1 MKTTPRTSSRSVLS
15 HRLIDLRRICVGSIA
30 LFAGFANAQ
39 TTITKANNQS
49 DLSLAGSW
57 IGNVVPGLL
66 DTALWDSNVTGVNT
80 TVLGADLS
88 LFGLRLTN
96 PAGAVTIN
104 AGNTLTL
111 GGGGIDMGRA
121 TQDLTLNNAVTLGG
135 TQDWNVGAGRNLT
148 VTGAIGD
155 GGAFFGVTK
164 TGTGTLTLA
173 GANTYT
179 GATAVNGGTLLLNF
193 AAASAPDLDIVNT
206 NSSLQLGGGRL
217 TLQGAA
223 NETNSQTLFSTAFN
237 AGLNTI
243 NVTPGASGQATLNLG
258 TITTAINAVVRINST
273 GTITATGAT
282 VGTNGILGA
291 NGSTAVN
298 VASAGYATIGLTDFA
313 ALSNGNIVA
322 GENVLGFYQTG
333 SYGNNFDII
342 ANTTLANGVAQRAAT
357 VVRFNTPAATTLTGG
372 TSNLITFGAALIT
385 PNMGANNASL
395 TGAGVWQI
403 IRQTNPNGPQ
413 QGTIWQNNPLGFYS
427 VTIPIVDGR
436 EATDPS
442 NVVKAGLGTAVFS
455 GVNTYT
461 GRTSIYEGALMIT
474 ADNNLGG
481 ASTPVTL
488 RGGTLFGNANFT
500 TAATRAFT
508 IEEAG
513 GLAASTGNTMT
524 VNGVVS
530 GPGALTIGSSTLA
543 GTGGGTANTAA
554 IVGDGRVALM
564 ADNTYSGGTTVNRGA
579 VTIPGINALG
589 GANYGGLLL
598 TNGGTV
604 QFASALTSGS
614 DLTIGS
620 GIRLG
625 AGGGGIDTNANNVS
639 FANGLS
645 GVGGLTKSGA
655 GTLTL
660 NAAST
665 YSGNTIINGGT
676 LRIAAASGSATGA
689 GTITIN
695 SGAALS
701 GSGTLGGAV
710 TVNAGGI
717 LDPGTGVGTLIL
729 PGLTLAADSVLKFEF
744 NSTPANDFI
753 QVTGTN
759 GLIID
764 GGKVNVLLEG
774 TGSPF
779 ATAGTYNIFSFN
791 GAIQGIGT
799 SAFAVVNPAAGFIYT
814 FGTNNNFITLTVATS
829 GLVTNWASA
838 NGGSWNTVAN
848 WSNGVPNE
856 SGATATFGNSLTGP
870 GIVTLDGNK
879 TVGNVTFDNTN
890 GYTIVPGS
898 GGSLTFQT
906 NTGSSSI
913 MAPQG
918 SHTIGA
924 PVVLGSN
931 LNAEVGTGAVVT
943 LSDVVSGSRSLTKRG
958 VGVLNLNGAN
968 SYSGNTTLEAGT
980 LGIGNNSA
988 LGTGSLSIPSSA
1000 TLRANANALAIANN
1014 INIGSGI
1021 TATVDTQSNSLTLS
1035 GVIANATTNGILR
1048 KIGNGTLF
1056 LTGANTYTGG
1066 TTLGAGT
1073 LNVNSAAALSTGSV
1087 TFAGNAT
1094 LQQTGA
1100 LTLANNINLNAGVT
1114 GVIDTNGSDMAIN
1127 GNIVGAEGGLTKVG
1141 TGVLTLNGA
1150 NAFASSGN
1158 ALLSANAGTV
1168 VFGAATAAPSGVGL
1182 ATAGGTIDLNG
1193 FSITA
1198 GSLSGTSGVVT
1209 DNSIAGGT
1217 TTLTVNQTGNT
1228 SYAGTIDNGLVQI
1241 LALTKTGTGTLT
1253 LSGNN
1258 TYSGATNAFGGN
1270 LQLDASGVINA
1281 GPLAVSTGG
1290 TFTLNGGSLTV
1301 NGTTNLN
1308 NNGGAVLSVINGNAM
1323 LNGAVTATANT
1334 TGRYLINVQNGALSA
1349 QSLDMGRS
1357 GLNFSAEPTAGST
1370 TDGLYIQGGAVSVM
1384 GALSMGTVA
1393 GVNSSVSTRIDGGS
1407 LTVGGALTIG
1417 LNNAGRWS
1425 IVDVNGGTLTSTD
1438 SVGGILIGGPLA
1450 GSAILLVRSGTATAE
1465 RIQLS
1470 SLTGATSVLSVT
1482 GGSLF
1487 VGSGGIVLGAT
1498 NAGTSTVRF
1507 GDAIIGA
1514 RDNWSS
1520 SLPVTLSGTA
1530 TLQAADAAN
1539 LARDITLSGT
1549 LSDFGSVLKTG
1560 GGTLTLSGA
1569 NSYTGSTAINAGV
1582 LSVNTLADGGLPSG
1596 IGASTADAFSL
1607 ALNGGT
1613 LRYTG
1618 AAATTDRT
1626 FTVGSAGATLA
1637 ASGSGALKFTSATA
1651 VQFSEVD
1658 TPHTITITGTSTGD
1672 NTLAPV
1678 IGDNGAGVTS
1688 LVKNGPG
1695 TWALSGANIYT
1706 GITTINNGV
1715 LKVANTT
1722 GSATGT
1728 GAIVVNTGGAFGG
1741 TGLISGL
1748 VTVNTGGHIAP
1759 GNSVGTLTVGGLTLS
1774 TGSILDFEFNGTP
1787 LNDRVIIS
1795 NASGLMINGG
1805 GFNLFAEGSTSRWT
1819 TPGTYNLLQ
1828 YNGTLGGSTTNL
1840 SVLNPQNGLTYTFGS
1855 SGGFVTLTIGTT
1867 ATFSNWTSTTGG
1879 SWNTAAS
1886 WSSGIPNATSA
1897 GASFLGTLTAPGTV
1911 TLDGSKAVG
1920 NLQFNNTNSYTI
1932 AVGTGGTLTLN
1943 AGAGAAQVTSLS
1955 GSHTVNVP
1963 VNLAS
1968 NTAVDVT
1975 NAADTISL
1983 AGNISGTGSLTKNAA
1998 GVLRLSGAN
2007 THNGTIVTGG
2017 VVEIASNGALGSGS
2031 LSFNSS
2037 ATLRAVAP
2045 GLAPAN
2051 PITIGSNATAT
2062 VDTGTNAM
2070 QSTGVISSTDTSG
2083 GLTKVGSGTLT
2094 LGNANTYT
2102 GVTTINAGVLVA
2114 NALADGG
2121 VASSIGQSTNA
2132 AANLVIDGGTL
2143 RYGGVSANTDRLF
2156 TAGPNGATLD
2166 ASGTGA
2172 INFINSGSVEFSGTN
2187 TSPMITLSG
2196 SNTDL
2201 NTLAATIANNGSGN
2215 TSLNKAGTGTWLL
2228 SGTNS
2233 FTGETTI
2240 SGGTLALGNPLA
2252 LQRSTL
2258 DYNNQGGTLGFD
2270 ALFAATLGGLSGNQN
2285 IELAN
2290 SFAGDVALTV
2300 GANNASSTYAGV
2312 LSGFGSLTKVGN
2324 GVLGLSGK
2332 NTYSG
2337 ATTIAAGGG
2346 ALKVLTTDALSP
2358 STTVTVNNPG
2368 GLQLG
2373 NGATLNSNVTAAV
2386 GSNEFLNV
2394 PDDGATATVGGTLGV
2409 AGGGNQLRLGI
2420 TGVGATLNVTG
2431 TINTPNAGSIV
2442 FLTRGNIVFSGNS
2455 TINAAPGITFGRSTQ
2470 ALSVTFKDNAVANIA
2485 GGSGFGG
2492 GQANPSIAMT
2502 VQDNATVNFG
2512 AGLDLNAST
2521 AAPNQT
2527 TLNLNG
2533 GSLAATGFFKN
2544 SLGAN
2549 QLTTVNFNGGTL
2561 RAAGGGPTFFPSFA
2575 GLTANVQSG
2584 GAKIDTNGFDI
2595 TISQSL
2601 IHDATTPMD
2610 GGLTKSGIGTLTLA
2624 GDSQYNGSTRVTE
2637 GSLVASGSLGGTASV
2652 NVRNGSLGLGAANR
2666 INDAAAVTLGLGGI
2680 LNTGGFNETLGALTL
2695 EGDATIDLGAGA
2707 SILRLANSASNI
2719 WAPGTLTIAGWT
2731 GLADGQGQDEIFFG
2745 SDASGLTASQIS
2757 QIRFLDP
2764 LGFAPGL
2771 YGAKLLATGELVVIP
2786 EPGNVALLMAGAGSL
2801 LMRRRRRS

>member
-15 HRLIDLRRICVGSIA
+15 YRLINLRRICVGSIA

-39 TTITKANNQS
+39 TTITKADNQS
-49 DLSLAGSW
+49 ELSLAGSW
-57 IGNVVPGLL
+57 IGNVVPGLF

-96 PAGAVTIN
+96 PGGAVTIN

-111 GGGGIDMGRA
+111 GGGGIDMSRA

-148 VTGAIGD
+148 VTGAIAD

-164 TGTGTLTLA
+164 TGTGTLMLA

-179 GATAVNGGTLLLNF
+179 GPTAVNGGTLLLNF
-193 AAASAPDLDIVNT
+193 AAASAPDSDIVNA

-223 NETNSQTLFSTAFN
+223 NETNAQTFFSTAFN

-258 TITTAINAVVRINST
+258 AVTTAINAVVRINST
-273 GTITATGAT
+273 GTITPTGAT

-298 VASAGYATIGLTDFA
+298 AASAGYATIGLTDFA

-322 GENVLGFYQTG
+322 GESVAGFYQTG
-333 SYGNNFDII
+333 GYGNNFDMI

-436 EATDPS
+436 EAADPS

-461 GRTSIYEGALMIT
+461 GRTSIYEGALMVT

-488 RGGTLFGNANFT
+488 RGGTLFGNANIT
-500 TAATRAFT
+500 VAATRAFT
-508 IEEAG
+508 VEEAG

-524 VNGVVS
+524 VNGVI
-530 GPGALTIGSSTLA
+530 GGTGALTIGSATLA
-543 GTGGGTANTAA
+543 GTGAGTANTTA

-564 ADNTYSGGTTVNRGA
+564 ADNTYSGGTTVNFGA

-589 GANYGGLLL
+589 GANYGGLVL

-604 QFASALTSGS
+604 QFANALTSGS

-625 AGGGGIDTNANNVS
+625 AGGGGIDTNENDVS

-645 GVGGLTKSGA
+645 GVGGLTKSGV

-701 GSGTLGGAV
+701 GGGTLGGAV
-710 TVNAGGI
+710 IVNAGGI

-753 QVTGTN
+753 QVTGAN

-791 GAIQGIGT
+791 GAIQGLGT

-838 NGGSWNTVAN
+838 NGGSWNTAAN

-870 GIVTLDGNK
+870 GTITLDGNK
-879 TVGNVTFDNTN
+879 TVGNVTFDNAN
-890 GYTIVPGS
+890 SYTIASGS
-898 GGSLTFQT
+898 VGSLTFQT
-906 NTGSSSI
+906 STASSSL

-918 SHTIGA
+918 SHTISA
-924 PVVLGSN
+924 PVVLASN
-931 LNAEVGTGAVVT
+931 LNAEVGVGAVVT

-958 VGVLNLNGAN
+958 AGVLNLNGAN

-980 LGIGNNSA
+980 LGIGNNNA

-1000 TLRANANALAIANN
+1000 MLRANANALTVGNN
-1014 INIGSGI
+1014 VNIGSGS
-1021 TATVDTQSNSLTLS
+1021 TATVDTQSNNLTLS

-1048 KIGNGTLF
+1048 KIGSGTLF

-1066 TTLGAGT
+1066 TILGAGA

-1100 LTLANNINLNAGVT
+1100 LTLANNINVSPGVT
-1114 GVIDTNGSDMAIN
+1114 GVIDTNGSDMVIN
-1127 GNIVGAEGGLTKVG
+1127 GNIVGAEGGLTKAG
-1141 TGVLTLNGA
+1141 IGVLTLNGA
-1150 NAFASSGN
+1150 NNFANSGS
-1158 ALLSANAGTV
+1158 ALLSANAGTI
-1168 VFGAATAAPSGVGL
+1168 VFGAAAAAPSGVGL

-1228 SYAGTIDNGLVQI
+1228 SYAGTIDNGPTQI
-1241 LALTKTGTGTLT
+1241 LALTKTGTGTLS

-1270 LQLDASGVINA
+1270 LQLDAPGVINA
-1281 GPLAVSTGG
+1281 GPLAVTTGG

-1301 NGTTNLN
+1301 NGATNLN
-1308 NNGGAVLSVINGNAM
+1308 NNGGAVLSVTSGNAM

-1334 TGRYLINVQNGALSA
+1334 TGRYLINVQNGTLSA
-1349 QSLDMGRS
+1349 QSLDLGRT
-1357 GLNFSAEPTAGST
+1357 GLNFSAEPTAGSA
-1370 TDGLYIQGGAVSVM
+1370 TDGLYIQGGAVSIM

-1438 SVGGILIGGPLA
+1438 SIAGIQIGGPLA
-1450 GSAILLVRSGTATAE
+1450 GSAILLVRGGIATAG

-1470 SLTGATSVLSVT
+1470 SLTGATCVLSVT

-1507 GDAIIGA
+1507 GEAVIGA

-1520 SLPVTLSGTA
+1520 SLPVTLSGIA

-1539 LARDITLSGT
+1539 VARDITLSGT

-1560 GGTLTLSGA
+1560 DGTLTLSGA
-1569 NSYTGSTAINAGV
+1569 NSYTGSTTINVGV

-1607 ALNGGT
+1607 IFNGGT

-1618 AAATTDRT
+1618 GTTTTDRT

-1637 ASGSGALKFTSATA
+1637 ASGSGALKFTNATS

-1658 TPHTITITGTSTGD
+1658 TPHTITITGTSTDD

-1678 IGDNGAGVTS
+1678 IGDNGTGVTS

-1706 GITTINNGV
+1706 GITTINSGL
-1715 LKVANTT
+1715 LKAANTT

-1728 GAIVVNTGGAFGG
+1728 GAIVVNTSGALGG

-1748 VTVNTGGHIAP
+1748 VTVNSGGHIAP
-1759 GNSVGTLTVGGLTLS
+1759 GNSVGTLSVGGLTLS
-1774 TGSILDFEFNGTP
+1774 TGAILDFEFNGTP
-1787 LNDRVIIS
+1787 LNDRVVIS
-1795 NASGLMINGG
+1795 NASGLAINGG

-1828 YNGTLGGSTTNL
+1828 YNGTLGGSTANL

-1867 ATFSNWTSTTGG
+1867 ATFSNWTPTTGG
-1879 SWNTAAS
+1879 SWNTAAN

-1897 GASFLGTLTAPGTV
+1897 GASFLGTLTAPGAI
-1911 TLDGSKAVG
+1911 TLDGNKVVG

-1932 AVGTGGTLTLN
+1932 AAGTGGALTLN
-1943 AGAGAAQVTSLS
+1943 AGAGAAQITSLS
-1955 GSHTVNVP
+1955 GSHTLNVP
-1963 VNLAS
+1963 VTLAS

-1975 NAADTISL
+1975 NVADTISL
-1983 AGNISGTGSLTKNAA
+1983 AGNVSGTGSLTKNAA

-2007 THNGTIVTGG
+2007 THNGTIVNGG
-2017 VVEIASNGALGSGS
+2017 VIEIASNGALGSGS

-2037 ATLRAVAP
+2037 ATLRAGTP

-2051 PITIGSNATAT
+2051 PIVIGSNVTAT
-2062 VDTGTNAM
+2062 IDTGTNAM
-2070 QSTGVISSTDTSG
+2070 QLTGVISSTDTSG
-2083 GLTKVGSGTLT
+2083 GLTKVGAGTLT

-2102 GVTTINAGVLVA
+2102 GATTINAGVLVA
-2114 NALADGG
+2114 NVLADGG
-2121 VASSIGQSTNA
+2121 VASSIGQSTSA
-2132 AANLVIDGGTL
+2132 AVNLVIDGGTL
-2143 RYGGVSANTDRLF
+2143 RYGGAAANTDRLF
-2156 TAGPNGATLD
+2156 TASNGATLD

-2172 INFINSGSVEFSGTN
+2172 INFINSGPVAFSGTN
-2187 TSPMITLSG
+2187 TSPVITLSG
-2196 SNTDL
+2196 SNTEL
-2201 NTLAATIANNGSGN
+2201 NTLAAIIANNGSGS
-2215 TSLNKAGTGTWLL
+2215 TSLNKTGTGTWLL
-2228 SGTNS
+2228 SGANS

-2258 DYNNQGGTLGFD
+2258 NYNNQGGTLGFD

-2285 IELAN
+2285 LELAN

-2300 GANNASSTYAGV
+2300 GGNNASTTYAGV

-2332 NTYSG
+2332 NTFSG

-2358 STTVTVNNPG
+2358 TTTVTVNNPE

-2373 NGATLNSNVTAAV
+2373 DGATLNSNVTAAV

-2409 AGGGNQLRLGI
+2409 AGGGNQFRLGI

-2431 TINTPNAGSIV
+2431 GINTPNAGSIV
-2442 FLTRGNIVFSGNS
+2442 FLTRGNIVFSGSS
-2455 TINAAPGITFGRSTQ
+2455 TINAAPGITFGRSAQ

-2492 GQANPSIAMT
+2492 GQANPSITMT
-2502 VQDNATVNFG
+2502 VQDNAAINFG

-2527 TLNLNG
+2527 TLNLTG
-2533 GSLAATGFFKN
+2533 GSLAATGFFKTN
-2544 SLGAN
+2544 LGAN

-2601 IHDATTPMD
+2601 VHDATTPTD
-2610 GGLTKSGIGTLTLA
+2610 GGVTKSGIGTLTLA
-2624 GDSQYNGSTRVTE
+2624 GDSQYNGPTRVVE
-2637 GSLVASGSLGGTASV
+2637 GSLVASGSLSGTAAV

-2680 LNTGGFNETLGALTL
+2680 LNTSGFNETLGALTL

-2719 WAPGTLTIAGWT
+2719 WALGTLTIAGWS

-2757 QIRFLDP
+2757 QIRFLNP

-2771 YGAKLLATGELVVIP
+2771 YGAKLLSTGELVVIP
-2786 EPGNVALLMAGAGSL
+2786 EPGNVAFLMAGAASL
-2801 LMRRRRRS
+2801 LIRRRRRS